1 LKFLPPAIPAV
12 FLVLLLVF
20 LPLSRDVSGEPVL
33 PVPGGAVN
41 DFAGIIPVPDRVSM
55 ERLAGELLSKT
66 GTALVVAT
74 VFSTEGRDPDE
85 YANQLYEAWGIGKKG
100 EDRGV
105 LMFLALKE
113 KRIRIETGYGMEGL
127 LPDGLVGSLLDTYV
141 LPDLRRGAYGPGLL
155 NGMKALA
162 AIIARDAGVTLSP
175 ESAPVPA
182 RNPQKRKGGSL
193 PSVLF
198 FLLVLFLLLGTR
210 QGRAML
216 PYILLLALSGGGRG
230 SSGGGFGS
238 FGGGFGGFGG
248 GMSGGGGA
256 GRSF

>member
-1 LKFLPPAIPAV
+1 MKFLPPVIPAV
-12 FLVLLLVF
+12 FLTLLLL
-20 LPLSRDVSGEPVL
+20 LPLSRDVAGEPAFPSPL
-33 PVPGGAVN
+33 GAVN
-41 DFAGIIPVPDRVSM
+41 DFAGIIPAPDRDAM
-55 ERLAGELLSKT
+55 ERLAGEVLSKT

-74 VFSTEGRDPDE
+74 VSSTEGEDPDE
-85 YANQLYEAWGIGKKG
+85 YANRLYEAWGIGKKG

-141 LPDLRRGAYGPGLL
+141 LPDLRRGAFGPGFL

-162 AIIARDAGVTLSP
+162 GIIARDAGVSLSP
-175 ESAPVPA
+175 GAAPVPA
-182 RNPQKRKGGSL
+182 GNPQKRKGGSL
-193 PSVLF
+193 LSTLF
-198 FLLVLFLLLGTR
+198 FILVLFLLLGTR
-210 QGRAML
+210 RGRAML